1 MDPIGIS
8 RTLKDLGSKKSVTS
22 VCVMLDTDDIAIPE
36 ANEIQEKVRFHLR
49 QEGYHGMVSTKAFYS
64 DKNQFSDKQAEEY
77 CNYGMKPIFLRGDRG
92 SRIRMMLV
100 DMVFWVETRSNE
112 PVYVLVISKDE
123 NLEKDAMFS
132 TVRQLLGEHRDF
144 HLTVAQPDTILGF
157 PS

>member
-1 MDPIGIS
+1 MP
-8 RTLKDLGSKKSVTS
+8 
-22 VCVMLDTDDIAIPE
+22 
-36 ANEIQEKVRFHLR
+36 
-49 QEGYHGMVSTKAFYS
+49 
-64 DKNQFSDKQAEEY
+64 
-77 CNYGMKPIFLRGDRG
+77 GDRG

-100 DMVFWVETRSNE
+100 DMVFWVEARSNE